1 MTDHHQAGQGRC
13 ATGSRRRVSGP
24 LAQEKA
30 QGGVVP
36 LGIGPQGRD
45 LQHRILSPG
54 SVFSAAKEVRDRALP
69 AWVRSVRESN
79 VIMIPRSGGGGQ
91 KVDSRRA
98 DEVFAEHGAGRFRKA
113 GSVLAAF

>member
-1 MTDHHQAGQGRC
+1 MRDRF
-13 ATGSRRRVSGP
+13 
-24 LAQEKA
+24 EKA
-30 QGGVVP
+30 GIGTSRPGEGPRWGCTTGNRSSRARPPASHSLTWKRVLSRQGGA
-36 LGIGPQGRD
+36 GP
-45 LQHRILSPG
+45 
-54 SVFSAAKEVRDRALP
+54 ALP